1 LALALFLAFSASSSH
16 SDPYSYGATGNAA
29 SDALSWAMNSI
40 LPNVPGLDISGVFYR
55 YSIDKDPAADALVH
69 VQNEN
74 ALGTGYI
81 FQETDNWSGIA
92 GNTITKGIPVPNIPL
107 RYWGLGSIEVEGEGT
122 ISNASVIYSFRVDEC
137 ADPQSSPSCDGYV
150 PPVQLVS
157 AQELDTYDAL
167 EDEAYAI
174 ATQKTDQEY
183 QEDKESTEE
192 QSDDKER
199 KARLERGL
207 AASKNA
213 LALADG
219 ISQDAIL
226 SAMGY
231 TSDMTVYYTAQLDG
245 GSYADAPML
254 VDGKIPENKR
264 GLRNGLAQQVLH
276 EQMID
281 LQYQ

>member
-1 LALALFLAFSASSSH
+1 LAFSASSSH

-92 GNTITKGIPVPNIPL
+92 GNTITRGVPVSNIPL

-122 ISNASVIYSFRVDEC
+122 ISNASVIYSYRVDEC
-137 ADPQSSPSCDGYV
+137 ANPQSDPTCEGYE
-150 PPVQLVS
+150 PPVQLVA

-174 ATQKTDQEY
+174 ASQKTDQEY
-183 QEDKESTEE
+183 QEDTGSTEE

>member
-1 LALALFLAFSASSSH
+1 MVNIMP
-16 SDPYSYGATGNAA
+16 D
-29 SDALSWAMNSI
+29 
-40 LPNVPGLDISGVFYR
+40 VVGLDVTGVYYR
-55 YSIDKDPAADALVH
+55 YTIGKDPAADALVH

-74 ALGTGYI
+74 ALGAGYI
-81 FQETDNWSGIA
+81 FRETDDWSGLA
-92 GNTITKGIPVPNIPL
+92 GNTITKSVPVSNIPL

-137 ADPQSSPSCDGYV
+137 ANPQSDPTCAGYE
-150 PPVQLVS
+150 PPVPSVTFGDT
-157 AQELDTYDAL
+157 ETYDAL

-213 LALADG
+213 LALANG
-219 ISQDAIL
+219 ISQDAII

-231 TSDMTVYYTAQLDG
+231 TSDITVYYTAQLDG
-245 GSYADAPML
+245 GSYADAPMP

-276 EQMID
+276 EQMVD

>member
-1 LALALFLAFSASSSH
+1 MA
-16 SDPYSYGATGNAA
+16 
-29 SDALSWAMNSI
+29 
-40 LPNVPGLDISGVFYR
+40 NVIPDVLGLDISGVFYQ
-55 YSIDKDPAADALVH
+55 YTIDKDPEADALVH

-81 FQETDNWSGIA
+81 FQETDDWSGIA

-107 RYWGLGSIEVEGEGT
+107 RYWGVGSIEVEGEGS
-122 ISNASVIYSFRVDEC
+122 ISDASVVYSYRVDQC
-137 ADPQSSPSCDGYV
+137 ADPQSNPSCEGYE
-150 PPVQLVS
+150 PPVPAVTF
-157 AQELDTYDAL
+157 EETETYNAL
-167 EDEAYAI
+167 EDDAYRI
-174 ATQKTDQEY
+174 ASQKTDQEY
-183 QEDKESTEE
+183 QADTGSTEE

-213 LALADG
+213 LALANG
-219 ISQDAIL
+219 VSQDAIL
-226 SAMGY
+226 AAMGY
-231 TSDMTVYYTAQLDG
+231 TSGIDAYYAAEIDG

-254 VDGKIPENKR
+254 VDGKLPENRR

-276 EQMID
+276 EKMID

>member
-1 LALALFLAFSASSSH
+1 MA
-16 SDPYSYGATGNAA
+16 N
-29 SDALSWAMNSI
+29 I
-40 LPNVPGLDISGVFYR
+40 LPNVPGLDINGVFYQ
-55 YSIDKDPAADALVH
+55 YTIDKDPAADALVH

-81 FQETDNWSGIA
+81 FRETDDWSGIA
-92 GNTITKGIPVPNIPL
+92 GNTITKGIPVSNIPL

-122 ISNASVIYSFRVDEC
+122 ISDASVIYSFRVDEC
-137 ADPQSSPSCDGYV
+137 ADPQSNPSCEGYEPAV
-150 PPVQLVS
+150 PPVTF
-157 AQELDTYDAL
+157 EETETYDAL
-167 EDEAYAI
+167 EDDAYRI
-174 ATQKTDQEY
+174 ASRKTEQEY
-183 QEDKESTEE
+183 QEDTGSTEE

-213 LALADG
+213 LALANG

-226 SAMGY
+226 AAMGY
-231 TSDMTVYYTAQLDG
+231 TSGMDAYYAAEIDG
-245 GSYADAPML
+245 GSYADVPML

-276 EQMID
+276 EQMLD

>member
-1 LALALFLAFSASSSH
+1 
-16 SDPYSYGATGNAA
+16 
-29 SDALSWAMNSI
+29 MNSI

-92 GNTITKGIPVPNIPL
+92 GNTITRGVPVSNIPL

-122 ISNASVIYSFRVDEC
+122 ISNASVIYSYRVDEC
-137 ADPQSSPSCDGYV
+137 ANPQSDPTCEGYE
-150 PPVQLVS
+150 PPVQLVA

-174 ATQKTDQEY
+174 ASQKTDQEY
-183 QEDKESTEE
+183 QEDTGSTEE

>member
-1 LALALFLAFSASSSH
+1 MVNIMP
-16 SDPYSYGATGNAA
+16 DV
-29 SDALSWAMNSI
+29 I
-40 LPNVPGLDISGVFYR
+40 GLDVTGVYYR
-55 YSIDKDPAADALVH
+55 YTIGKDPAADALVH

-74 ALGTGYI
+74 ALGSGYI
-81 FQETDNWSGIA
+81 FRETDDWSGLA
-92 GNTITKGIPVPNIPL
+92 GNTITKAVPVGNIPL
-107 RYWGLGSIEVEGEGT
+107 QYWGIGSIEVEGEGT
-122 ISNASVIYSFRVDEC
+122 ISDASVIYAYRVDQC
-137 ADPQSSPSCDGYV
+137 ANPQSSPSCDGYEPPTV
-150 PPVQLVS
+150 PVTVEEQAS
-157 AQELDTYDAL
+157 YDAL
-167 EDEAYAI
+167 EDDAYRI
-174 ATQKTDQEY
+174 ATQKTEQEY
-183 QEDKESTEE
+183 KDEEAAKED

-213 LALADG
+213 LALVNG

-226 SAMGY
+226 GAMGY
-231 TSDMTVYYTAQLDG
+231 TSEMSAYYAATLDG

-254 VDGKIPENKR
+254 VDGKLPENRR

>member
-1 LALALFLAFSASSSH
+1 MAFSASSSH

-92 GNTITKGIPVPNIPL
+92 GNTITRGVPVSNIPL

-122 ISNASVIYSFRVDEC
+122 ISNASVIYSYRVDEC
-137 ADPQSSPSCDGYV
+137 ANPQSDPTCEGYE
-150 PPVQLVS
+150 PPVQLVA

-174 ATQKTDQEY
+174 ASQKTDQEY
-183 QEDKESTEE
+183 QEDTGSTEE

>member
-1 LALALFLAFSASSSH
+1 MANVIP
-16 SDPYSYGATGNAA
+16 D
-29 SDALSWAMNSI
+29 I
-40 LPNVPGLDISGVFYR
+40 LGLDISGVFYQ
-55 YSIDKDPAADALVH
+55 YTIDKDPAADALVH

-74 ALGTGYI
+74 ALGDGYI
-81 FQETDNWSGIA
+81 FRETDDWSGLA
-92 GNTITKGIPVPNIPL
+92 GNTITKSVSVPNIPL
-107 RYWGLGSIEVEGEGT
+107 KYWGVGSIEVEGEGT
-122 ISNASVIYSFRVDEC
+122 ISDASVIYAYRVDQC
-137 ADPQSSPSCDGYV
+137 ANPQSSPSCEGYEPPTV
-150 PPVQLVS
+150 PMTVEEQAS
-157 AQELDTYDAL
+157 YDAL
-167 EDEAYAI
+167 EDEAYRI
-174 ATQKTDQEY
+174 ATQKTEQEY
-183 QEDKESTEE
+183 KDEEAAKED

-213 LALADG
+213 LALVNG

-226 SAMGY
+226 VAMGY
-231 TSDMTVYYTAQLDG
+231 TAGVDAYYAASIDG

-254 VDGKIPENKR
+254 VDGKLPENRR

>member
-1 LALALFLAFSASSSH
+1 MSNVV
-16 SDPYSYGATGNAA
+16 PT
-29 SDALSWAMNSI
+29 
-40 LPNVPGLDISGVFYR
+40 VPGLDVTGVYYR
-55 YSIDKDPAADALVH
+55 YTIGKDPAADALVH

-74 ALGTGYI
+74 ALGSGYI
-81 FQETDNWSGIA
+81 FRETDDWSGIA
-92 GNTITKGIPVPNIPL
+92 GNTITKGIPVSNIPL

-122 ISNASVIYSFRVDEC
+122 ISDASVIYTFRVDQC
-137 ADPQSSPSCDGYV
+137 ANPQSDPTCAGYE
-150 PPVQLVS
+150 PPVQP
-157 AQELDTYDAL
+157 AATQELDTYDAL
-167 EDEAYAI
+167 EDDAYRI
-174 ATQKTDQEY
+174 ASQKTEQEY
-183 QEDKESTEE
+183 QEDTGSTEE

-213 LALADG
+213 LALANG

-226 SAMGY
+226 AAMGY
-231 TSDMTVYYTAQLDG
+231 TSGMDAYYAAEIDG
-245 GSYADAPML
+245 GSYADVPML

-276 EQMID
+276 EQMLD

>member
-1 LALALFLAFSASSSH
+1 MAFSASSSH

-92 GNTITKGIPVPNIPL
+92 GNTITRGVPVSNIPL

-122 ISNASVIYSFRVDEC
+122 ISNASVIYSYRVDEC
-137 ADPQSSPSCDGYV
+137 ANPQSDPTCEGYE
-150 PPVQLVS
+150 PPVQLVA

-174 ATQKTDQEY
+174 ASQKTDQEY
-183 QEDKESTEE
+183 QEDTGSTEE

-199 KARLERGL
+199 KARLERGF